1 MNLIDLPTEILI
13 IISDDM
19 SENIL
24 PISLVN
30 KEFQA
35 ITAKRVLRERKERKE
50 RMERKEFFDRVI
62 KPNGKFWDA
71 FHGVQSVKECI
82 FLQERYVKLYG
93 ETGFISRARYT
104 SGNTYQVA
112 TEAWF
117 EYFNQR
123 TSGEIISSNS

>member
-19 SENIL
+19 NENIL

-35 ITAKRVLRERKERKE
+35 ITAKRVLRERKER
-50 RMERKEFFDRVI
+50 MERKEFFDRVI
-62 KPNGKFWDA
+62 KPDGKFWDA
-71 FHGVQSVKECI
+71 FHGVRSVKECI

-93 ETGFISRARYT
+93 ETSFISRARYT

-123 TSGEIISSNS
+123 TSGEIIFSNS